1 MDAHE
6 SVLDL
11 IGRTPLVRVRMP
23 DGDRGAAVYGKLEY
37 LSVGGSVKDRIA
49 AHMVQQAEQDGL
61 LRPGGTIVEA
71 TSGNTGIGLALVA
84 AERGYRSVVVVS
96 DRVSSEKT
104 ATLRALGAEVVV
116 RPAGLPRE
124 HPGHPVRTAARLAAE
139 TPGGWLADQYDNP
152 ANPEAHYLST
162 GPEIWRQTDGRITHL
177 VSCIGT
183 GGTISGTGRY
193 LKEVSGGRVQV
204 IGADPSSSV
213 YAGGD
218 GSPYFIEAA
227 GHFRHPDTLEDIW
240 PKSYH
245 QHVVDRV
252 LPVADREALLILRQ
266 IAREQGL
273 LVGGS
278 SGTALAAARRVAA
291 GAGPD
296 AVIVVILPDS
306 GRQYL
311 SKYFDDTWMLRLGF
325 LDGDPDHA
333 RVTDA
338 APTDENAPPLPY
350 LNTHSTVR
358 DALTALRARAATG
371 APAVLPTGPC
381 PSGRRPTA
389 PELTGAV
396 TLQQL
401 EAALT
406 DGTAT
411 PTDPL
416 GTHPGPP
423 LPHFGHGEPADTAL
437 TRLATQGRQ
446 IAVVLRDG
454 HAMSLVQ
461 PADLRAVLPSAPH
474 PDQD

>member
-23 DGDRGAAVYGKLEY
+23 DGDAGAAVYAKLEY

-49 AHMVQQAEQDGL
+49 AHMVRRAEADGL

-84 AERGYRSVVVVS
+84 AEQGYRSVVVVS
-96 DRVSSEKT
+96 DRVSGEKT
-104 ATLRALGAEVVV
+104 ATLRALGAEVVI

-124 HPGHPVRTAARLAAE
+124 HPDHPVNTAARLAAT
-139 TPGGWLADQYDNP
+139 TPGAWLADQYDNP

-162 GPEIWRQTDGRITHL
+162 GPEIWRQTDGRVTHL

-193 LKEVSGGRVQV
+193 LKEASGGSVQV
-204 IGADPSSSV
+204 IGADPASSV
-213 YAGGD
+213 YGGGD

-227 GHFRHPDTLEDIW
+227 GHFRHPDTLADTW

-245 QHVVDRV
+245 QDVVDRV
-252 LPVADREALLILRQ
+252 LPVTDRDALLTLRQ
-266 IAREQGL
+266 VAREQGL

-291 GAGPD
+291 EAGPG
-296 AVIVVILPDS
+296 ALVVVILPDS

-325 LDGDPDHA
+325 LDGDPDRS
-333 RVTDA
+333 RVADA
-338 APTDENAPPLPY
+338 APTGDDAPPLPY
-350 LNTHSTVR
+350 LNSHCTVG
-358 DALTALRARAATG
+358 DALTALRARADAG
-371 APAVLPTGPC
+371 APAELPTGPC
-381 PSGRRPTA
+381 PDGRRPTA
-389 PELTGAV
+389 PELTGSV
-396 TLQQL
+396 TLPDL
-401 EAALT
+401 ESALLDGRAA
-406 DGTAT
+406 
-411 PTDPL
+411 PSDPL
-416 GTHPGPP
+416 GSHPGPP
-423 LPHFGHGEPADTAL
+423 LPHFGHGESAATAL
-437 TRLATQGRQ
+437 AELTVQERQ
-446 IAVVLRDG
+446 FAVVLRDG
-454 HAMSLVQ
+454 RAMSLVRA
-461 PADLRAVLPSAPH
+461 ADLRAVCP
-474 PDQD
+474 QD